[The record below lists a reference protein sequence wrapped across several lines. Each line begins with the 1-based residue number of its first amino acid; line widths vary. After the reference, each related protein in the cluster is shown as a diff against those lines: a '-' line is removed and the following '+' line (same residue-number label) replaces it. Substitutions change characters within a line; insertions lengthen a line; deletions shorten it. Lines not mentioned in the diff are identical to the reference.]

1 MGRLWIETSA
11 LPSGQV
17 HFPLMGAFQTI
28 KEFLMKIVI
37 IGSGYVGL
45 VTAAC
50 FSEVGLDVWC
60 ADVDEARVERLRRGE
75 CPIFEPALPELLS
88 RNLQAGR
95 LHFVTSA
102 AECVEGAEA
111 VFIAVGTPEGED
123 GRADVSHVL
132 EAARS
137 VGRVLNG
144 YAVIIVKSTV
154 PVGTT
159 AMAGRAIAEELRAR
173 GVEVPFDMASNPEF
187 LKEGHAV
194 DDFMTPDRV
203 IIGVESAR
211 ARDMMSELYRPFMMT
226 NDRMLFMDSTSAELT
241 KYAANAMLATRIS
254 FMNDI
259 ANLCERVGARVDL
272 VRKGIGMDRRIGPK
286 FLYAGCGYGGSCFP
300 KDVKAL
306 IATAGQHGYEMEV
319 LRAVERVNERQK
331 RLLFDKLAGCL
342 GEDLKGAT
350 IAVWGLAFKPG
361 TDDLREAP
369 SLVLVRQLLEAGCRV
384 RVFDPVAMENAR
396 KVLGNDVF
404 FAADMYDA
412 ALGADALAVVTEWK
426 EFRLPGWKRL
436 RGAMRRTVIVDGRNI
451 YDRERVRSE
460 GFDYCRV
467 G

>member
-1 MGRLWIETSA
+1 M
-11 LPSGQV
+11 
-17 HFPLMGAFQTI
+17 
-28 KEFLMKIVI
+28 
-37 IGSGYVGL
+37 
-45 VTAAC
+45 
-50 FSEVGLDVWC
+50 
-60 ADVDEARVERLRRGE
+60 
-75 CPIFEPALPELLS
+75 
-88 RNLQAGR
+88 
-95 LHFVTSA
+95 TSA

-272 VRKGIGMDRRIGPK
+272 VRKGV
-286 FLYAGCGYGGSCFP
+286 S
-300 KDVKAL
+300 
-306 IATAGQHGYEMEV
+306 
-319 LRAVERVNERQK
+319 
-331 RLLFDKLAGCL
+331 
-342 GEDLKGAT
+342 GAT
-350 IAVWGLAFKPG
+350 QNQRMGFTMSINNPALTGLWNGKMIG
-361 TDDLREAP
+361 
-369 SLVLVRQLLEAGCRV
+369 
-384 RVFDPVAMENAR
+384 
-396 KVLGNDVF
+396 
-404 FAADMYDA
+404 AASSA
-412 ALGADALAVVTEWK
+412 
-426 EFRLPGWKRL
+426 
-436 RGAMRRTVIVDGRNI
+436 
-451 YDRERVRSE
+451 
-460 GFDYCRV
+460 
-467 G
+467 